1 LVSIR
6 WVGFPSCY
14 AGANFAASGCA
25 RRSSTASIVADRA
38 ACGGISAPAFE
49 LAKARPTTSDR
60 GGPRRR
66 RDRRTSIASALA
78 DRFREKRLAVSA
90 AMALSV
96 GFAARRGECLIS
108 CRLAR
113 PAAAGRSC
121 RPPIVSRAQSCGLWL
136 VRRFRILSR
145 ALVSETY
152 NLFRRQ
158 DFRWRRRD
166 YSRCCVFATW
176 SVRRGKPPTMTA
188 EGKRP
193 NACASSAHE
202 LRR

>member
-90 AMALSV
+90 AIALQAVGTNALPHYPLFCSTPRRVSGLVSFGASSV
-96 GFAARRGECLIS
+96 GGPLMPSANCFAG
-108 CRLAR
+108 
-113 PAAAGRSC
+113 
-121 RPPIVSRAQSCGLWL
+121 PIM
-136 VRRFRILSR
+136 R
-145 ALVSETY
+145 ALACSKVSDFVTGSGFGDIQPLPATGFPLAPQRLLTMLRLC
-152 NLFRRQ
+152 NLERSAREATDNDSRR
-158 DFRWRRRD
+158 
-166 YSRCCVFATW
+166 
-176 SVRRGKPPTMTA
+176 
-188 EGKRP
+188 
-193 NACASSAHE
+193 
-202 LRR
+202 